1 MKKSDF
7 MFPFISVASVHG
19 AEVFRT
25 HMLASLLVRPKIRN
39 LRLKCCF
46 YLIRT
51 AAPTLWICSL
61 VACFGTV
68 FSIYSAYTLK
78 LPFRTACLNMKSC
91 VERVVSGFS
100 ETLMGIFVKLFLFWF
115 FLPSSKCFAVDKMSE
130 EDKGRVDGSAAD
142 GCVVIKDTKLRQWT
156 AS

>member
-1 MKKSDF
+1 MEKVYYKMSRIWRNQ
-7 MFPFISVASVHG
+7 ISCFLSYLLPLSMVL
-19 AEVFRT
+19 VFRT
-25 HMLASLLVRPKIRN
+25 HMLASLLVRPKISN

-61 VACFGTV
+61 VACIGTV

-91 VERVVSGFS
+91 VERVVLGFSS

-115 FLPSSKCFAVDKMSE
+115 FFTLIEMFCCGQDEWGGQRASRWECSW
-130 EDKGRVDGSAAD
+130 R
-142 GCVVIKDTKLRQWT
+142 LRCD
-156 AS
+156 